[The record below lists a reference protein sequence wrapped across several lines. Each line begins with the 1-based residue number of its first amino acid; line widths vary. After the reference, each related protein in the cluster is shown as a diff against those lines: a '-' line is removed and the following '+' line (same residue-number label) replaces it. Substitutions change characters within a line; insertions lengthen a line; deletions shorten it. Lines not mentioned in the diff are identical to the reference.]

1 MTVFSCYF
9 DGVKGK
15 IANLCFTTVPSLL
28 VLVLNTFLYVL
39 TWYRIHQQCEE
50 VKHSLGKMSATMRA
64 SHRAARA
71 MSMFVAAFFV
81 QWWAMALFG
90 IWGLASDEVPQPL
103 FHFVTTFSNIGGV
116 LNLVVYVLIRRR
128 QLSKGETI
136 STEKRSWDSD
146 AKKHCPHTLT
156 TTEHVSLSDITKYN
170 ESINTN
176 PNPTVGHI

>member
-1 MTVFSCYF
+1 MSAFSCYF
-9 DGVKGK
+9 DGVKGTV
-15 IANLCFTTVPSLL
+15 ANLCFTTVPLLL
-28 VLVLNTFLYVL
+28 VLVMNTVLYVL

-90 IWGLASDEVPQPL
+90 VWVMTGDDVPQSV

-116 LNLVVYVLIRRR
+116 LNLVVYILIRRR
-128 QLSKGETI
+128 KLSKGEHI
-136 STEKRSWDSD
+136 SMEKRSSDSNS
-146 AKKHCPHTLT
+146 KKHCSHTLT
-156 TTEHVSLSDITKYN
+156 TT
-170 ESINTN
+170 
-176 PNPTVGHI
+176 